1 MNRAARLQRATV
13 AIAFAIVAL
22 ACGAGAGAQVTHA
35 NSNDPMLQDGLPFA
49 GVAAIAAARKQVAA
63 GDLPGAVK
71 NLKAFVDAHPQEL
84 EAERYLGDLYY
95 RQSDFVAAE
104 RTYRAVLAQS
114 PDDRLTHDRLG
125 GIYAAQDRTTEAIAE
140 FTKSLPETS
149 AYGHLVDLHKRLGDI
164 KSFETQ
170 YKTAAD
176 ALPGDA
182 DAQYAIGAIYV
193 AERKSDSGVAYL
205 KKALALQPRSCPT
218 LSELGSAYLDLGQLD
233 SASEVLARCLA
244 INHDDYPALVNL
256 GAVDIE
262 THRFDQATQLL
273 GHANAVAP
281 DGPEA
286 LIDLGY
292 LEDVALHRD
301 VAIRYYLQAIGVDPL
316 ARDAYVDLGYD
327 YQEQHLY
334 ALAEAAFLKGLSVV
348 PNDGRLHYL
357 LGLTYADQ
365 GKHDLAR
372 AEYERA
378 TKSDE
383 PEIAEAA
390 ARDLKALQ

>member
-22 ACGAGAGAQVTHA
+22 SCGARAAAQVTHA
-35 NSNDPMLQDGLPFA
+35 NSNDPMLQDALPFA
-49 GVAAIAAARKQVAA
+49 GAAAIEAARKQVAA
-63 GDLPGAVK
+63 GDLAGAVK
-71 NLKAFVDAHPQEL
+71 NLRFFVDTHPQQL
-84 EAERYLGDLYY
+84 DAARYLGDLYY
-95 RQSDFVAAE
+95 RQSDFPAAE
-104 RTYRAVLAQS
+104 RTYRAVLAQV
-114 PDDRLTHDRLG
+114 PNDRLTHDRLG

-149 AYGHLVDLHKRLGDI
+149 AYGHLVDLHRRLGDL
-164 KSFETQ
+164 KDFEAK
-170 YKTAAD
+170 YKAAAD
-176 ALPGDA
+176 ALPDDGE
-182 DAQYAIGAIYV
+182 AQYALGAIYV
-193 AERKSDSGVAYL
+193 AERKSEDGVTYL
-205 KKALALQPRSCPT
+205 KRAAALQPRSCPV
-218 LSELGSAYLDLGQLD
+218 LSELGSAYLDLGQMD
-233 SASEVLARCLA
+233 KASEALNRCLA

-262 THRFDQATQLL
+262 THHFDQASQLL
-273 GHANAVAP
+273 SRANAIAP

-286 LIDLGY
+286 LVDLGY
-292 LEDVALHRD
+292 LQDVWLHRD
-301 VAIRYYLQAIGVDPL
+301 AAVRYYLQAIGVDPL

-372 AEYERA
+372 QEYERA

-383 PEIAEAA
+383 PEIADAA